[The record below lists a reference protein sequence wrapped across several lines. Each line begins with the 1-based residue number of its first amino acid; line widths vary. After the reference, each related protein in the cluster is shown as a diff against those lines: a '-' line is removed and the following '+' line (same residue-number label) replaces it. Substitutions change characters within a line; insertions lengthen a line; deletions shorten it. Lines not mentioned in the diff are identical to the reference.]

1 MKYGLYIAIISHL
14 FPFMELK
21 LIIFDLILL
30 KLNGSA
36 LSDPFS
42 VEKTQETTPLWCCLL
57 DYITCWLNVRDFYRS
72 FRNFQLDQRIVRDFY
87 RSFGRS
93 SRISTLYG
101 ISTVQFGTFSWINAL
116 YGIFTVHFGVSSR
129 ISALYG
135 IFTVHFGVS
144 SRISALYGIFTVHFG
159 IPSMYKNIMLVSY

>member
-42 VEKTQETTPLWCCLL
+42 VEKTQETTPLWCCILG
-57 DYITCWLNVRDFYRS
+57 YIICWLNVRDFYRS
-72 FRNFQLDQRIVRDFY
+72 FRHFQLDQRILRDFYRTFRHFQLDQRIVRE
-87 RSFGRS
+87 
-93 SRISTLYG
+93 L
-101 ISTVQFGTFSWINAL
+101 
-116 YGIFTVHFGVSSR
+116 
-129 ISALYG
+129 
-135 IFTVHFGVS
+135 
-144 SRISALYGIFTVHFG
+144 
-159 IPSMYKNIMLVSY
+159 